1 MWVEWYTVYL
11 KMLASHGFFVIGVD
25 YAFPA
30 YSENYDEQLNQD
42 ISKFFA
48 EIDFVRYY
56 LFWVQSTLVITTVF
70 VTKDFAVKSN
80 LLL

>member
-1 MWVEWYTVYL
+1 MEWYTVYL

-56 LFWVQSTLVITTVF
+56 LF
-70 VTKDFAVKSN
+70 
-80 LLL
+80 